1 MKRESW
7 EKYLLV
13 LPFFLI
19 FFGLIGYPL
28 YVAFKLT
35 FYQKTIGL
43 PAIFIGVDNYAQI
56 VQDPMFHRALLNSL
70 VYTGGS
76 VLGKLLLG
84 LVMALALNEAFRGRA
99 ILRGMLMLPWIVPI
113 FVSAYNWRWI
123 YDGTLGILNLFFL
136 QIGLIHEPIAWLGN
150 LHTVMPCVIIANVW
164 RGFPFFGISLLAG
177 MQVIPRE
184 PYEAADVDGASS
196 VQRFLYITIPNLKIL
211 ILVVV
216 ILSTIWTFN
225 DFPLLWILT
234 AGGPAGV
241 TETLP
246 ILGYKLAFISA
257 LISKGVSVAM
267 FMLPLLGILIYI
279 LTRQLRTPTAK

>member
-1 MKRESW
+1 M
-7 EKYLLV
+7 
-13 LPFFLI
+13 
-19 FFGLIGYPL
+19 
-28 YVAFKLT
+28 
-35 FYQKTIGL
+35 
-43 PAIFIGVDNYAQI
+43 
-56 VQDPMFHRALLNSL
+56 
-70 VYTGGS
+70 
-76 VLGKLLLG
+76 
-84 LVMALALNEAFRGRA
+84 
-99 ILRGMLMLPWIVPI
+99 
-113 FVSAYNWRWI
+113 
-123 YDGTLGILNLFFL
+123 
-136 QIGLIHEPIAWLGN
+136 
-150 LHTVMPCVIIANVW
+150 
-164 RGFPFFGISLLAG
+164 
-177 MQVIPRE
+177 
-184 PYEAADVDGASS
+184 
-196 VQRFLYITIPNLKIL
+196 QRFLYITIPNLKIL